1 MTSPDVRAPTAWAD
15 IPPDS
20 VYRQMLIGP
29 VVYGAVSVSMKDGRF
44 PPLRSLEKFVQ
55 QIAQQVEATELR
67 DPLAL
72 RTPRNSVIGFS
83 EGLSHQKFGP
93 LKPVQSGC
101 SRARS

>member
-1 MTSPDVRAPTAWAD
+1 
-15 IPPDS
+15 
-20 VYRQMLIGP
+20 MLIGP

-44 PPLRSLEKFVQ
+44 PPPQVRSLEKFVQ